1 MPTNKPGRVA
11 SNRPDMR
18 SINSAPCFRIDGAVL
33 RVSCRRRD
41 KTVSMSAQ
49 SEPGRPPADMPL
61 TRMPFRSGVLPIN
74 APQNMVC
81 LGTDTFT
88 AHQFAK
94 VGIVVT
100 VIGYLLLL
108 GFGATYWRWLGW
120 L

>member
-1 MPTNKPGRVA
+1 
-11 SNRPDMR
+11 
-18 SINSAPCFRIDGAVL
+18 
-33 RVSCRRRD
+33 
-41 KTVSMSAQ
+41 MSAQ

-100 VIGYLLLL
+100 VIDYLLLL
-108 GFGATYWRWLGW
+108 GFAATYWRRLGW